1 MCKSFACLLK
11 PEHTHIPSGGKKK
24 MKEGSV
30 PRIGVRGDEC
40 SFCVCFV
47 STFRLREEWKQRLE
61 TKLRLRNSP
70 DETEKRANAGREL
83 LASLTQEDT
92 HNWGHSA
99 GRNPCKSPSPFAIPN
114 RSPLPSTHP
123 PPVRG
128 WPANPFPC
136 SVGINSQVSPLRGG
150 PGYSPRC
157 LENELIS

>member
-1 MCKSFACLLK
+1 
-11 PEHTHIPSGGKKK
+11 

-47 STFRLREEWKQRLE
+47 SVFRLREEWKQRLE

-92 HNWGHSA
+92 N
-99 GRNPCKSPSPFAIPN
+99 N
-114 RSPLPSTHP
+114 
-123 PPVRG
+123 
-128 WPANPFPC
+128 
-136 SVGINSQVSPLRGG
+136 
-150 PGYSPRC
+150 
-157 LENELIS
+157 